1 MKKTLLSYL
10 IGVCL
15 ICFGGQLLLGCETWD
30 LPTRKSQRNCAKPG
44 GNLDAQI
51 QQRKVDFSI
60 SNSSGTIDRVIW
72 DFGNGST
79 SATTGMTI
87 NYTYPTSNTYTAKA
101 TLTNT
106 CGLETTIVRAVV
118 VGDAVVPTVSLQSA
132 TNLSTNSA
140 TVGMTVTSAGNATIT
155 RYGIVYS
162 SKNALPEISKSDVSI
177 SDKMGTVP
185 INTPVS
191 FILTNLQPN
200 TLYYVRSF
208 ATNSSEKTGYSPD
221 PIQTFRTGSR
231 PSVSIAATPTIG
243 ITTTSVNFVVTN
255 AGNPAATEYGICY
268 SSSNA
273 APEVTNSNSIVIPV
287 ASPAV
292 GVSTTVN
299 LINLTPSTKYY
310 YRSYAKLSSGE
321 IIYSASTESFTTQ
334 ADTLAQDLIA
344 SISFTDRSLSDVS
357 GNSNHA
363 ILVDSPGFTADRKGK
378 ANSAI
383 QLDGQND
390 YFYMGENST
399 LRPAALSISIWI
411 KPITVERWM
420 QIYNKSRFSDGVFEM
435 YSSVIRPNI
444 GSSGIVISTDIKQNG
459 NCQGGIGWQTF
470 TFTSSLELNTWHHVV
485 MTYSGRSARMYFDN
499 VLLYTKDDLPKN
511 TIDECIGG
519 ELKFGAQS
527 RAFPNFFYGAMDDI
541 RIYKRMLSAAEVQTL
556 YNQ

>member
-1 MKKTLLSYL
+1 M
-10 IGVCL
+10 

-60 SNSSGTIDRVIW
+60 SNSSGTIDRVVW

-87 NYTYPTSNTYTAKA
+87 SYTYPTSNTYTAKA

-106 CGLETTIVRAVV
+106 CGLETTIVRTVV

-162 SKNALPEISKSDVSI
+162 STNAVPEISKSDVLI

-185 INTPVS
+185 TNTPVS

-208 ATNSSEKTGYSPD
+208 ATNSSQKTGYSPD
-221 PIQTFRTGSR
+221 PIQTFRTGSK
-231 PSVSIAATPTIG
+231 PSVSTAAAPIIG
-243 ITTTSVNFVVTN
+243 ITTTSVNFVVIN
-255 AGNPAATEYGICY
+255 AGIPAATEYGICY
-268 SSSNA
+268 SSSNT

-292 GVSTTVN
+292 GVNTTVS
-299 LINLTPSTKYY
+299 LTNLTPNTKYY
-310 YRSYAKLSSGE
+310 YRSYAKLPSGE
-321 IIYSASTESFTTQ
+321 IVYSAPTESFTTQ

-344 SISFTDRSLSDVS
+344 SISFTDRSLADVS

-527 RAFPNFFYGAMDDI
+527 RSFPNFFYGAMDDI
-541 RIYKRMLSAAEVQTL
+541 RIYKRMLSAAEVQIL
-556 YNQ
+556 HNQ